1 MTIMN
6 NLNSYA
12 HNTNKKK
19 IGCDKPMVR
28 IGIISPL
35 HKENIR
41 RCLKSVLKQC
51 SVLSRPTDI
60 DTISALELSGVNF
73 CILDLEKNSCFVDI
87 LILDTFD
94 KELIAKALKSIT
106 PNTRLVYNSDICP
119 EIHHPYA
126 VGYGFSQNSVATVSS
141 VDDASFLMC
150 LHPLIRL
157 DNTVAD
163 EREYL
168 VSCSGSCISDA
179 LCAVACGALCGT
191 VTDCSVSIF

>member
-1 MTIMN
+1 
-6 NLNSYA
+6 
-12 HNTNKKK
+12 
-19 IGCDKPMVR
+19 MVR

-51 SVLSRPTDI
+51 SVLSKPTDI
-60 DTISALELSGVNF
+60 DTLSALERSGANF

-94 KELIAKALKSIT
+94 KAFITKALKSIT

-119 EIHHPYA
+119 EICHPYA

-150 LHPLIRL
+150 LHPFVRL
-157 DNTVAD
+157 DNTIAD

-168 VSCSGSCISDA
+168 VSCSGLCISDA

-191 VTDCSVSIF
+191 VTDCSVTIF